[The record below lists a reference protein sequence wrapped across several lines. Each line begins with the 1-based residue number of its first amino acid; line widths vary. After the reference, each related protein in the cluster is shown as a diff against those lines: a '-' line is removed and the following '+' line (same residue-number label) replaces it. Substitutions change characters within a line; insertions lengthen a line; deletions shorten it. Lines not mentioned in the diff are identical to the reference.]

1 MDGLLAIQN
10 FYWSEE
16 EMQKKIRIIVVSLL
30 SLLCMSVSIAQ
41 TSDHRPLLSVKEI
54 MNGLITPTTA
64 TIWGA
69 YQLETEAQWQ
79 EVRNAALS
87 VIAAGN
93 LLQFGGAGEGEVE
106 TAAETDW
113 KTYNRQMIAAAR
125 LLVTAAD
132 SKDEQALSAAGNDA
146 LYPPCES
153 CHQQY
158 QAR

>member
-1 MDGLLAIQN
+1 MKNKFVLIAVG
-10 FYWSEE
+10 FF
-16 EMQKKIRIIVVSLL
+16 
-30 SLLCMSVSIAQ
+30 SLLCLSVSVAQ
-41 TSDHRPLLSVKEI
+41 TNEQQPLLSVKEI
-54 MNGLITPTTA
+54 MNGLITPTTT

-93 LLQFGGAGEGEVE
+93 LLQLGGAGEGEASK
-106 TAAETDW
+106 AAESDW
-113 KTYNRQMIAAAR
+113 QNYNQQMIAAAR
-125 LLVTAAD
+125 LVLVATEN
-132 SKDEQALSAAGNDA
+132 KDEEALSAAGNDA

-158 QAR
+158 QSR

>member
-1 MDGLLAIQN
+1 MN
-10 FYWSEE
+10 
-16 EMQKKIRIIVVSLL
+16 KKFTIVAVSLF
-30 SLLCMSVSIAQ
+30 SLLCLSVSLAQ
-41 TSDHRPLLSVKEI
+41 TDEKRPLLTVKEI
-54 MNGLITPTTA
+54 MNGLITPTTT

-69 YQLETEAQWQ
+69 YQLETDVQWH
-79 EVRNAALS
+79 EVRNAGLS

-93 LLQFGGAGEGEVE
+93 LLQLGGAGEGEVA

-113 KTYNRQMIAAAR
+113 KTYNQQMIEAAR
-125 LLVTAAD
+125 LVILATD
-132 SKDEQALSAAGNDA
+132 NKDEEALSAAGNDA